1 MRTKRFLSI
10 ILVLSLVV
18 SLMSGCGSNEV
29 VPIESQDDKQDTEV
43 NVTVIDQGGEEL
55 AQNQEISAEAKE
67 ADYDLTAMVS
77 SMVSAELVD
86 RGYEVNECIAFSN
99 DNSYEAYGLGY
110 YDPEISLFANDN
122 YASLGFLD
130 VIGPNDDFEKIPET
144 AEYIAV
150 ESVDDVL
157 NTGAQYNLLAYSCDE
172 IPAGHLVYKNQYV
185 IYYQLDDNTIKYE
198 TFENVED
205 NYDYSIGSLY
215 DFDDDTFIY
224 NEALFGEYE
233 THSGEELFSEEDYL
247 ALEAELQELSA
258 QQEKNGYYVEDINI
272 VYISPESIEA
282 YLASQEEDTFF
293 GYSVSELESS
303 LGAGSALVYTE
314 NGIETAEY
322 FEDNPEDYNW
332 KSFLTKI
339 GIGCGIILV
348 GAVLTPIT
356 GGASFGCALITISK
370 VAVTMALAQG
380 LGTLAIETATSMIE
394 GHDFEEAIKHASFK
408 GLDSFANGFVIGSVV
423 GSVGVVSGL
432 IKPVACFSKGTPI
445 AVPGDDG
452 KIEFKSIEEIDVGE
466 KVYAYNEDLKSVGVY
481 DVTETFCH
489 KVDELI
495 ILNLGNELIQTTFD
509 HPFYSVS
516 RGGWVPAGQLSKFD
530 TIMTIN
536 GTVEVYD
543 VRTVNC
549 EDVDVYNFTV
559 EEAHTYFV
567 GEESVLVHNQCSKIK
582 NARNKGVERAWKKEV
597 QAVKD
602 GNSKYNWTKKEL
614 KELMENGKVQGYQGC
629 HIVDVQANPNLA
641 SNPDNIILLK
651 REVHIN
657 VVHGGNTNNLSHW
670 GEIIKVMP
678 QFEQQILAIG
688 GLL

>member
-1 MRTKRFLSI
+1 
-10 ILVLSLVV
+10 
-18 SLMSGCGSNEV
+18 
-29 VPIESQDDKQDTEV
+29 
-43 NVTVIDQGGEEL
+43 
-55 AQNQEISAEAKE
+55 
-67 ADYDLTAMVS
+67 MVS
-77 SMVSAELVD
+77 SLVSAELEE
-86 RGYEVNECIAFSN
+86 RGYEVNECVAFSN
-99 DNSYEAYGLGY
+99 DNSFEAYGLGY
-110 YDPEISLFANDN
+110 FDPEISLFANDN

-130 VIGPNDDFEKIPET
+130 VIGPEDDFKQLPET

-150 ESVDDVL
+150 EAVDGGL

-198 TFENVED
+198 TFDNSED

-215 DFDDDTFIY
+215 DFDNDTYIY

-293 GYSVSELESS
+293 GYSVAELESS
-303 LGAGSALVYTE
+303 LGPGTALVYTE

-332 KSFLTKI
+332 KSFLTKV

-348 GAVLTPIT
+348 GAVLTPVT

-394 GHDFEEAIKHASFK
+394 GHDFEDAIKHASFK
-408 GLDSFANGFVIGSVV
+408 GLDSFANGFMIGAVV
-423 GSVGVVSGL
+423 GSVGVVTGL
-432 IKPVACFSKGTPI
+432 IKPVACFTEGTLI
-445 AVPGDDG
+445 AVPGDVNNIEYKPIE
-452 KIEFKSIEEIDVGE
+452 KISVGE
-466 KVYAYNEDLKSVGVY
+466 KVYAYNEDLESVGVY
-481 DVTETFCH
+481 EVTETFCH
-489 KVDELI
+489 EADELV
-495 ILNLGNELIQTTFD
+495 LLDFGNEIVQTTFE

-516 RGGWVPAGQLSKFD
+516 RGGWVVAGQLSKAEVV
-530 TIMTIN
+530 MTLN
-536 GTVEVYD
+536 GTANVHNVQM
-543 VRTVNC
+543 VNC
-549 EDVDVYNFTV
+549 ASTNVYNFTV
-559 EEAHTYFV
+559 SEAHTYFV
-567 GEESVLVHNQCSKIK
+567 GEKTILVHNQCNNIK
-582 NARNKGVERAWKKEV
+582 KARRQGVKKAWEKEV

-614 KELMENGKVQGYQGC
+614 KELLENNKIQGYDGC
-629 HIVDVQANPNLA
+629 HIVDVQANPSLA

-651 REVHIN
+651 HEVHIK